1 MSTPLPQPN
10 RDRLS
15 ALTALVLLTYTLLRV
30 VNLPTYEA
38 SVTILSFRVSLQLNA
53 QLVLMSLVA
62 ALTIAGVDWLIELH
76 PQKKTGWGR
85 IQHWIIP
92 GMAAIGAGAIVSRIP
107 QGPWLWLGLVIAA
120 FLLVAVL
127 VAEFIMVDPAD
138 PRHDYVALA
147 LTTMGYLLIIGLLF
161 AMRVSSLRAVLA
173 IPLTMLAG
181 GALTW
186 RWARMQPSGE
196 GAVRYAIAVGGL
208 LAQLAWG
215 LHYLALD
222 PWRAAMILGLG
233 LYLGNGM
240 TQSIE
245 AGDNSRSRMAELL
258 VIGIAGLSAI
268 LLLT

>member
-1 MSTPLPQPN
+1 VSTQLPQPN

-30 VNLPTYEA
+30 VNLPTFEA
-38 SVTILSFRVSLQLNA
+38 SITILDFRVSLQFNA
-53 QLVLMSLVA
+53 HFVLMSLVS

-76 PQKKTGWGR
+76 PQKKTGWVR
-85 IQHWIIP
+85 IEHWIIP
-92 GMAAIGAGAIVSRIP
+92 GMAALGAGSILSRLP

-120 FLLVAVL
+120 ILLVSVL

-138 PRHDYVALA
+138 PRHDIVAIG
-147 LTTMGYLLIIGLLF
+147 LTTLGYLLIIGLLF
-161 AMRVSSLRAVLA
+161 AMRVAVLRAIIS

-186 RWARMQPSGE
+186 RLIRMRPDDE
-196 GAVRYAIAVGGL
+196 GAIRYAITVGGL

-215 LHYLALD
+215 LHYVALD
-222 PWRAAMILGLG
+222 PWRAAMILGLS

-240 TQSIE
+240 TQTISPE
-245 AGDNSRSRMAELL
+245 ENTRGRMAELL
-258 VIGIAGLSAI
+258 FIGLAGLSAI
-268 LLLT
+268 ILLT